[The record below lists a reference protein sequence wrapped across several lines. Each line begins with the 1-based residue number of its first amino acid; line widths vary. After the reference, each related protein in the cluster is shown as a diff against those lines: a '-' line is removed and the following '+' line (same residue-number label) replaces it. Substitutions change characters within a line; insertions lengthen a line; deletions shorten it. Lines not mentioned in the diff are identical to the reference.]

1 MSRQF
6 ALAIFWIAV
15 SACAIAQLGI
25 LRSSVAR
32 SSTDENAQARGIPR
46 SPRSVEILWTVL
58 PALALAAI
66 LGATWLAI
74 R

>member
-6 ALAIFWIAV
+6 TLAIFWIAV
-15 SACAIAQLGI
+15 AACALAQHGIFHSAIARPAPG
-25 LRSSVAR
+25 
-32 SSTDENAQARGIPR
+32 ENDQSKGIPR
-46 SPRSVEILWTVL
+46 SPRAVEILWTVI
-58 PALALAAI
+58 PALGLAGI